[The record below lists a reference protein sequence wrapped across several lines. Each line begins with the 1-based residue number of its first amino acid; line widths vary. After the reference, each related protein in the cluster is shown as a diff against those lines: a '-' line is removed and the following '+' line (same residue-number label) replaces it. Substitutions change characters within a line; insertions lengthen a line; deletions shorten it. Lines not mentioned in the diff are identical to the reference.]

1 MMRDEASTVMVEAIH
16 KIADKMG
23 LFTIAEFVEDQD
35 AVDCLK
41 SIGIDMAQ
49 GFFFDKPSELISPK

>member
-1 MMRDEASTVMVEAIH
+1 MVEAIH

-35 AVDCLK
+35 AVDQLRK
-41 SIGIDMAQ
+41 IGIDMAQ
-49 GFFFDKPSELISPK
+49 GFFFDKPKELISP